1 MEPFPEK
8 GPKLRRGLQIFSSC
22 FRGCANICLPRRE
35 GAVVGLRGV
44 VGRCCCGLRGLLGSC
59 CCELRGAVGPRCCDG
74 LWESGN
80 PPPVRPLSG
89 HQLTAALGGMQ
100 KGENAEKDKY
110 EVLRYALDRPQMAY
124 ISKIWSNY
132 LN

>member
-1 MEPFPEK
+1 MEPSPEK
-8 GPKLRRGLQIFSSC
+8 GPKLRRGLFQLFERSC
-22 FRGCANICLPRRE
+22 KYLFVKRE
-35 GAVVGLRGV
+35 GTVVGLGGV
-44 VGRCCCGLRGLLGSC
+44 VGRCC
-59 CCELRGAVGPRCCDG
+59 CCDG

-124 ISKIWSNY
+124 IYKIWSNY
-132 LN
+132 LNQM